1 MKYPKT
7 NYSNVFCDLFNLK
20 TESDFLSLINSK
32 RNIPV
37 FLSNPTLSSLLKI
50 YLKPSSLPSNIV
62 LSSDDI
68 DMGNCK
74 ISGYILNSVLE
85 EVKANPNYLKEL
97 RRKILSPMA
106 GSYFS
111 QLNELIVGSYLKF
124 LGYEIKF
131 NSSRDVGK
139 PDIEVI
145 TPQQF
150 AIDVKMFP
158 NDLFWF
164 EDTISKITLP
174 VFECLNTVRNVSIL
188 GFISKNSIKAKKEIV
203 SCLKLFLE
211 TDKSQQSETSS
222 VLLNSM
228 YVGNQGV
235 LIFNSNT
242 NSSFRIIPSIP
253 MTEKRLDEL
262 MQKAI
267 KQQTSVSKEG
277 ITWVFFPNEEDA
289 SLGRRIMWEVSEI
302 PKKMVEI
309 NNGLVLYELK
319 VLKGD
324 IPSQWNIKSG
334 IDYLID
340 NSKYPKINKDSF
352 DKFISKIINKPTIFL
367 P

>member
-7 NYSNVFCDLFNLK
+7 NYSNVFCDLFNFES
-20 TESDFLSLINSK
+20 ESDFLSLIRVK
-32 RNIPV
+32 QNIPV
-37 FLSNPTLSSLLKI
+37 FLTNPTLSALLKI
-50 YLKPSSLPSNIV
+50 YVKQRNLPPNIV
-62 LSSDDI
+62 LTSDDT

-74 ISGYILNSVLE
+74 ISGHILNSVSD
-85 EVKANPNYLKEL
+85 EVKANQNYLREL

-106 GSYFS
+106 GTYFS
-111 QLNELIVGSYLKF
+111 QLNELIVGSYLKS

-131 NSSRDVGK
+131 NSSQESGK
-139 PDIEVI
+139 PDLEVV
-145 TPQQF
+145 TPHRL

-158 NDLFWF
+158 DDLFWF
-164 EDTISKITLP
+164 EDTVSKVTLP
-174 VFECLNTVRNVSIL
+174 VIECLNNVRNVSIL

-211 TDKSQQSETSS
+211 TGKPQQSETSS

-228 YVGNQGV
+228 YVGNQGM
-235 LIFNSNT
+235 LIFNSKT

-253 MTEKRLDEL
+253 MTEKRLDKL

-267 KQQTSVSKEG
+267 KQQASVSKEG

-302 PKKMVEI
+302 LKKMVEL

-324 IPSQWNIKSG
+324 VPSQWNIKSG
-334 IDYLID
+334 IDCLVD
-340 NSKYPKINKDSF
+340 NSKYPKINIGSF
-352 DKFISKIINKPTIFL
+352 DKFISEIVNIPTIFL